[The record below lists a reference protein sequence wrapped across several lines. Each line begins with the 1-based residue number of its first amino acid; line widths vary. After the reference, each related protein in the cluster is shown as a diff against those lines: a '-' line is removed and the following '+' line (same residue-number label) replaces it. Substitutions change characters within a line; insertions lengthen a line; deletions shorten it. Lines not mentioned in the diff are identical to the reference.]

1 MFDLRYHVASLAAVF
16 LALII
21 GILVGV
27 GISGKGFVSDS
38 ERKLLNE
45 KITRLQ
51 GQLDSASRRSDSLAR
66 TQRAAQ
72 TFVKDAYPALMD
84 GRMSGLR
91 VALVF
96 VGPQDGRTRS
106 LVEQALEDAGGA
118 APLRTRALK
127 LPIDLPALR
136 RALSRRPALAS
147 LATRQ
152 RIGDLGRRLGEELVA
167 GGDSTLWKLLSDDL
181 LEERAGND
189 APPADGVVVAR
200 TVAPQTGVT
209 ARFLAGFYA
218 GIGSKGV
225 PAIGVERSERGRS
238 AVNGLSAVSTFAKQH
253 LSTVDDLDTEA
264 GRLALVLLLGGAA
277 PGQYGVRKTA
287 KDGVLPKIPLVAT
300 AG

>member
-45 KITRLQ
+45 KIARLQ
-51 GQLDSASRRSDSLAR
+51 SQVESATRRGDSLAR

-96 VGPQDGRTRS
+96 AGPEDGRTRS
-106 LVEQALEDAGGA
+106 LVEQALGDAGGA

-127 LPIDLPALR
+127 LPIDPVALR
-136 RALSRRPALAS
+136 RALSGRPALAS

-167 GGDSTLWKLLSDDL
+167 GGDSALWKLLSDDL

-189 APPADGVVVAR
+189 APRVDGVVVAR
-200 TVAPQTGVT
+200 TVAPQAGVT

-218 GIGSKGV
+218 GIGSAGL
-225 PAIGVERSERGRS
+225 PAVGVERSQHGPS
-238 AVNGLSAVSTFAKQH
+238 AVTAFAKQH
-253 LSTVDDLDTEA
+253 LSTVDNLDTEA

-277 PGQYGVRKTA
+277 PGQYGVKKTA
-287 KDGVLPKIPLVAT
+287 EDGVLPQIPLLAT
-300 AG
+300 GG

>member
-38 ERKLLNE
+38 ERKVLNLQIADL
-45 KITRLQ
+45 KSRLE
-51 GQLDSASRRSDSLAR
+51 SSNRRGTELAR

-96 VGPQDGRTRS
+96 AGPEDGRTRS
-106 LVEQALEDAGGA
+106 LVERALEDAGGA
-118 APLRTRALK
+118 APLRTSALK
-127 LPIDLPALR
+127 LPIDPAALR
-136 RALSRRPALAS
+136 RALSGRPALAS
-147 LATRQ
+147 LATSR
-152 RIGDLGRRLGEELVA
+152 RIDELGRRLGEDFVA
-167 GGDSTLWKLLSDDL
+167 GGDSVLWKLLSDKL
-181 LEERAGND
+181 IEERSGNET
-189 APPADGVVVAR
+189 PPVDGVVVTR
-200 TVAPQTGVT
+200 TVTPQAGPT
-209 ARFLAGFYA
+209 ARFLTGFYA
-218 GIGSKGV
+218 GLGTADV
-225 PAIGVERSERGRS
+225 PAVGVERSQTEVS
-238 AVNGLSAVSTFAKQH
+238 AVTAFAKQE

-264 GRLALVLLLGGAA
+264 GRLALVLLLGGAT

-287 KDGVLPKIPLVAT
+287 EDGVLPQIPLVST
-300 AG
+300 GG